1 METENKLQEMKDNQQ
16 NHLELKDENINKYNN
31 NESEHFTQV
40 AESQI
45 NQTTNLEPRAKT
57 FQKPL
62 TPYQQYKQSK
72 NKNGGK
78 YFQFYDDIKVYTHN
92 IYDW

>member
-1 METENKLQEMKDNQQ
+1 MENKNEKHINLCDGNLNKDAVLLNDNTLVKQENNMSQNKD
-16 NHLELKDENINKYNN
+16 
-31 NESEHFTQV
+31 
-40 AESQI
+40 I
-45 NQTTNLEPRAKT
+45 NQCKNY
-57 FQKPL
+57 QIPL

-72 NKNGGK
+72 NKNGAK